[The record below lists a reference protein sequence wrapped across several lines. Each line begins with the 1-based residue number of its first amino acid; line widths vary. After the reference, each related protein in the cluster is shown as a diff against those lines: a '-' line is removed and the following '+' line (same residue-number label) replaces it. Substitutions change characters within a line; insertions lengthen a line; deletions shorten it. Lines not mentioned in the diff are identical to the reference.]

1 VKSEEIKQAVREQYS
16 QIVEQA
22 GQSCCST
29 NTNSCCSTN
38 SSCCGSNPEAEA
50 ILAGYTKEELAQI
63 PQESVLGLGC
73 GNPAACAG
81 LKPGETVLDLGSGAG
96 IDVFLASIKVGPGG
110 KAIGVDMTPQM
121 VKKANALARDKGYD
135 NVEFRLGEIE
145 NLPVADNSIDTIMS
159 NCVINLSPDK
169 SRVFCEAHRV
179 LRSGGKMVI
188 SDIVSENAL
197 PQVMQDD
204 ANAWSSC
211 ISGALQKEDYL
222 GKIAAAGFRSHEILA
237 EREFYVEEGEDKKM
251 HRLFSITVRADK

>member
-1 VKSEEIKQAVREQYS
+1 MKAEEIKQAVRGQYS
-16 QIVEQA
+16 QIVEQS
-22 GQSCCST
+22 GQ
-29 NTNSCCSTN
+29 SCCSTN

-50 ILAGYTKEELAQI
+50 LLAGYTKEELAQI

-73 GNPAACAG
+73 GNPTACAG
-81 LKPGETVLDLGSGAG
+81 LKAGETVLDLGSGAG
-96 IDVFLASIKVGPGG
+96 IDVFLASIKVGPQG

-121 VKKANALARDKGYD
+121 VRKANALAKEKGYD

-145 NLPVADNSIDTIMS
+145 NLPVADNSVDTIMS

-169 SRVFCEAHRV
+169 SRVFSEAHRV
-179 LRSGGKMVI
+179 LRQGGKMVI
-188 SDIVSENAL
+188 SDIVSEKPL
-197 PQVMQDD
+197 PKIMQDD

-222 GKIAAAGFRSHEILA
+222 DKIAAAGFKSHEILA
-237 EREFYVEEGEDKKM
+237 EREFYVEEGEERKM